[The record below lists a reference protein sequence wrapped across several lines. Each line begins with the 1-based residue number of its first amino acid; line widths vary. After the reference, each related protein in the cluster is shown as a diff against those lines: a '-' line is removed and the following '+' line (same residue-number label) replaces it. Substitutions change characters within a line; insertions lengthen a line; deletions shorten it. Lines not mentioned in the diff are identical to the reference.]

1 MRCRKERLRLLP
13 DMFDTVPVVDLVL
26 IELCVEPET
35 RFTETVFRVLI
46 VRLSQLQAKQE
57 DKLLPMMQLVT
68 LRG

>member
-1 MRCRKERLRLLP
+1 
-13 DMFDTVPVVDLVL
+13 MFDTVPVVDLVL